1 VRWAVVRSEYS
12 KSLPGQH
19 QAAQNWTPHEVLDC
33 RGLLC
38 PLPLLKTQQAVARLR
53 EGQVLE
59 VLTTDPQSQSD
70 LCGWAQLAGHEV
82 VPLSA
87 EGGVY
92 RFYVRRRPTPGR

>member
-1 VRWAVVRSEYS
+1 VVRSEFS
-12 KSLPGQH
+12 KTLPGQH
-19 QAAQNWTPHEVLDC
+19 QAAQDWTPHEVLDC

-38 PLPLLKTQQAVARLR
+38 PLPLLKTQQALARLR

-82 VPLSA
+82 ALLTP

-92 RFYVRRRPTPGR
+92 RFYLRRGPARGR